1 MAALTSLH
9 RHLWTFMLLLALH
22 LQASASAM
30 VTSALT
36 KALAKP
42 KPVVVHLY
50 DPKPADLKEYAL
62 ADVSIA
68 CRDAGT
74 TGILTMPELV
84 KGFADEQ
91 DDARGSFPGPVP
103 VLVDCGL
110 KDGGLAEN
118 VRAAT
123 AANIADWKASGAS
136 GLGVRYYR
144 ADWPDEGALEHVDL
158 REPLAFGWRG

>member
-1 MAALTSLH
+1 MAPLH
-9 RHLWTFMLLLALH
+9 WHLWTFMLLLALH

-62 ADVSIA
+62 VDVSIA

-84 KGFADEQ
+84 KGFALLLVVTFLELHALATQRSRAKDTQQ
-91 DDARGSFPGPVP
+91 DRRLSP
-103 VLVDCGL
+103 
-110 KDGGLAEN
+110 
-118 VRAAT
+118 
-123 AANIADWKASGAS
+123 
-136 GLGVRYYR
+136 
-144 ADWPDEGALEHVDL
+144 
-158 REPLAFGWRG
+158 AFRSSQ

>member
-1 MAALTSLH
+1 MAPLTSLSWH
-9 RHLWTFMLLLALH
+9 RWTLVLLLALH
-22 LQASASAM
+22 LQASAAAM

-91 DDARGSFPGPVP
+91 EDARGSFPGPVP

-110 KDGGLAEN
+110 EEQDWRNQSVWSNRSNSSPDKKRENTTKSIHGGQ
-118 VRAAT
+118 
-123 AANIADWKASGAS
+123 
-136 GLGVRYYR
+136 
-144 ADWPDEGALEHVDL
+144 
-158 REPLAFGWRG
+158 